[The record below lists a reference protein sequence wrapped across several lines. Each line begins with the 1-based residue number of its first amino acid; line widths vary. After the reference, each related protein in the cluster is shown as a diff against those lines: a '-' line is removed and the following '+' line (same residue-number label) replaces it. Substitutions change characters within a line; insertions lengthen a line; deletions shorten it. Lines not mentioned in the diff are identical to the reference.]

1 MDRKSKIN
9 EKIIL
14 KRKNRDLKKL
24 KFLEKKA
31 ETKSIGIQTEE
42 IKKKLIQLD
51 VEIIEHEIKK
61 EEYVNKYKELYYGN
75 LIGCNCV
82 CINDNCEFK
91 KNTLNKIF
99 DKVEIKIEREKQ
111 IFFMDDKNI
120 VLKIDIDNKNIKIN
134 YYKEKI
140 VHHPAVRA
148 VRTAA
153 AAPDNAAHISAL
165 SPIFDIAAVL
175 QPASASSCMHST

>member
-140 VHHPAVRA
+140 EKIIEKKIN
-148 VRTAA
+148 TK
-153 AAPDNAAHISAL
+153 ISL
-165 SPIFDIAAVL
+165 IKKNSNILFINDETVL
-175 QPASASSCMHST
+175 VFKNKLNYYYLK